1 MCFLKTAHFKK
12 SIYTI
17 HHKIKCAVLHY
28 VLHIGDVPLGYVRVG
43 GSDISTGLKP
53 V

>member
-1 MCFLKTAHFKK
+1 MYFLKTAHFRKG
-12 SIYTI
+12 IYTI
-17 HHKIKCAVLHY
+17 YHKIKCA

-53 V
+53 